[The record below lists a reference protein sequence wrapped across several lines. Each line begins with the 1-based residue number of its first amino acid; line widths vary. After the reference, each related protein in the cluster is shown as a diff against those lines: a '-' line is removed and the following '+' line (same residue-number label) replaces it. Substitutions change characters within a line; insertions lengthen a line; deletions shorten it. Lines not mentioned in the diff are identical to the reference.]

1 MASAKLIFSIVGI
14 IILLGLIGSVLLFKN
29 ITQKP
34 QVAGLDTPATPQK
47 PTSEELAQQILYSS
61 NPEGNY
67 EIYQMSLKDKKPVNL
82 TQNSADDMNPQLSP
96 DGDLIVFY
104 SNRSGSNQIYQ
115 MSLETKAVKQLTNS
129 PANDYDPSF
138 SPDGSKIV
146 FKSTRDDKL
155 GDIFVM
161 DSDGSN
167 EENLTRKRTKTEE
180 WDPTFS
186 ADGSKIIFVVR
197 SGSDDATDE
206 LFSMNSDGSE
216 IKQLTKNKIVDWY
229 PSINPRTGQILFIS
243 RDDDSDS
250 DDLYQMNEDG
260 EGRERI
266 ISLIGNDADP
276 AWDQNGE
283 KIVFIRE
290 NDTNYDLFIMNADGS
305 SLEKILETD
314 ADELSPIFLPLSS

>member
-1 MASAKLIFSIVGI
+1 MTSTKLIFSIVGI
-14 IILLGLIGSVLLFKN
+14 IILLGLIGTVLLYKN
-29 ITQKP
+29 IIQKS
-34 QVAGLDTPATPQK
+34 QVAGLDTQATPQI

-197 SGSDDATDE
+197 SGSDDASRQAGRSPGLWQCSTLLAPE
-206 LFSMNSDGSE
+206 CAS
-216 IKQLTKNKIVDWY
+216 
-229 PSINPRTGQILFIS
+229 PSADIR
-243 RDDDSDS
+243 
-250 DDLYQMNEDG
+250 
-260 EGRERI
+260 GRPGAAPFPWRPAI
-266 ISLIGNDADP
+266 ALDP
-276 AWDQNGE
+276 QHVPA
-283 KIVFIRE
+283 RS
-290 NDTNYDLFIMNADGS
+290 AR
-305 SLEKILETD
+305 
-314 ADELSPIFLPLSS
+314 